1 MIGRR
6 AVFAFLATVAAIGV
20 PGTAA
25 AAPIPTFGK
34 CGPTAAANTQC
45 GTVAVPLD
53 RANPASPTIAI
64 AFQLTPHTDQ
74 SAPAVSAIVISNGGP
89 GVSNIASDPIWR
101 DRLASLLKT
110 HDLLAIDHRGIGQSA
125 AIDCPALQHVQG
137 DQLDAARSCGASL
150 GAASDR
156 YGSGDVADD
165 VDDVRAALG
174 IGTIDY
180 YGVSYGA
187 VDVRAYAYRHADHLH
202 AAILDSPDFS
212 TDDAF
217 FRTLPGATAKIA
229 ARVCRRSTACAAG
242 EPHPATNLSRLV
254 RRLRAKPVTGT
265 GYDASG
271 KARRL
276 RVDERGLLGILYDD
290 YFSDPAF
297 LNQGEVFAA
306 ARALGA
312 GDTTPLLRLA
322 AESNAPTD
330 FGDANGAMSVGA
342 DYAVFCADS
351 VFPWDKSAP
360 EATRRAQY
368 LAALNAL
375 PASATAPFSVS
386 AWTGFIASQPVL
398 LIPGAD
404 ACTPWPAPTRPEPPF
419 PPRQP
424 FPAGVPALLFGG
436 GLDYLDVSQ
445 ERTLLPLFTN
455 AKFVTVAN
463 GGHVTTLWSRCA
475 VGIAVRFLSTLQTGN
490 TSCAADTRG
499 ASGNPFGG
507 AAGELQ
513 LQGVGRFPL
522 RAQAAIP
529 AKRDHARHD
538 ASTPLARRVAAV
550 AWAAVE
556 DAVYQTPRLTATT
569 GRGLRGGTYKVKHG
583 KATTKITYR
592 RARFSRDVAV
602 SGVASLDIATSRLTG
617 RITVAG
623 ALPGTLQLHATLWD
637 PDKPNATV
645 RGTLGGQR
653 VALLAPAR

>member
-1 MIGRR
+1 MTDRR
-6 AVFAFLATVAAIGV
+6 AFVGFLATVAALGV

-25 AAPIPTFGK
+25 AVPIATFAK
-34 CGPTAAANTQC
+34 CGPSAAANARC

-53 RANPASPTIAI
+53 RANPASPAIAI

-74 SAPAVSAIVISNGGP
+74 SAPAASAIVTSNGGP
-89 GVSNIASDPIWR
+89 GLSNIISDPIWR
-101 DRLASLLKT
+101 DRLAPLLAT

-125 AIDCPALQHVQG
+125 AIDCPALQHVRGNQI
-137 DQLDAARSCGASL
+137 DAARSCGASL

-174 IGTIDY
+174 IDKIDY

-187 VDVRAYAYRHADHLH
+187 VDVRAYAYRHADHLR
-202 AAILDSPDFS
+202 AAVLDSPDSS

-217 FRTLPGATAKIA
+217 FRTLPGAMAKIA
-229 ARVCRRSTACAAG
+229 ARVCERSTACSAG
-242 EPHPATNLSRLV
+242 EAHPAATLSRLV
-254 RRLRAKPVTGT
+254 RRLRARPVVGT

-271 KARRL
+271 TARRL
-276 RVDERGLLGILYDD
+276 RVDERGLLGILYDN

-306 ARALGA
+306 ARALRA
-312 GDTTPLLRLA
+312 GDSIPLLRLA
-322 AESNAPTD
+322 AESRAPTD

-368 LAALNAL
+368 LAAVKAL
-375 PASATAPFSVS
+375 PASSTAPFSVS
-386 AWTGFIASQPVL
+386 AWTGFVASQPVL

-419 PPRQP
+419 PPGQP

-455 AKFVTVAN
+455 ARFVTVAN

-475 VGIAVRFLSTLQTGN
+475 AGIAVRFLSTLQPGN
-490 TSCAADTRG
+490 TSCAADVRG
-499 ASGNPFGG
+499 PSGNPFGG
-507 AAGELQ
+507 ATGKLQ
-513 LQGVGRFPL
+513 IQGVGRFAL
-522 RAQAAIP
+522 RAGDAIP
-529 AKRDHARHD
+529 AKRDRARRD

-550 AWAAVE
+550 GWAAVE
-556 DAVYQTPRLTATT
+556 DAVYQTPRLAATT
-569 GRGLRGGTYKVKHG
+569 GRGLRGGTFKVKHG
-583 KATTKITYR
+583 KATTTITYR
-592 RARFSRDVAV
+592 RVRFSRDVAV
-602 SGVASLDIATSRLTG
+602 SGVASLDVASSRLTG

-623 ALPGTLQLHATLWD
+623 PVSGTLRLGATLWN
-637 PDKPNATV
+637 PDRPNATL
-645 RGTLGGQR
+645 RGTLGGRR
-653 VALLAPAR
+653 VALVAPAR